1 MSCFYFY
8 FFLLIFVFKVLGS
21 PLTGVSPTFRTKV
34 TLSLMQGFC
43 FFLNPDV
50 RWLVLWV
57 MLRYFLQ
64 SKLKYSL
71 MWTARKMSYSL

>member
-1 MSCFYFY
+1 MIYRHR
-8 FFLLIFVFKVLGS
+8 KLGS